1 MSSEEINLHLK
12 GCITNS
18 RESQQLIYSSFY
30 NYAMKVCASYTSSRE
45 DLAEILNDG
54 FIKIFKKLHNFQP
67 TYADGVVSFKG
78 WLRKI
83 MVRTAIDHF
92 RKNHRQR
99 LVTGLN
105 EVVSQQFFIKEDVTE
120 KMSRK
125 EILNAIQ
132 KLSPAYRVVFSLFV
146 LEGLKHEEIAEKLNI
161 TTGASK
167 SNLSKARKQLIGILA
182 RQNNYRPPIICTILE
197 TEMDQ

>member
-1 MSSEEINLHLK
+1 
-12 GCITNS
+12 
-18 RESQQLIYSSFY
+18 
-30 NYAMKVCASYTSSRE
+30 MKVCASYTSSRE

-54 FIKIFKKLHNFQP
+54 FIKIFKKLDNFQP

-92 RKNHRQR
+92 RKNQRQR

-105 EVVSQQFFIKEDVTE
+105 EVASQQFFIKEDVTE

-161 TTGASK
+161 TSGASK

-182 RQNNYRPPIICTILE
+182 RQNNYRPPIICSLLE
-197 TEMDQ
+197 PAMD